1 MKIKLVILLFFF
13 FAGLCC
19 WAQSRATVDSLI
31 NVGEKMPL
39 DSNKVRNRLKIS
51 ELYRGVNNKKAEE
64 FALEAIQIGRE
75 IKWAAHYPNLYLNL
89 SKVHNVLGNY
99 SNAIEILDST
109 IKYAGNQS
117 DCICYLAEYQLQ
129 YLFNYSYS
137 AQYDKAYQHGIKA
150 LRLAEETKNQ
160 NQIARINLRLGEVR
174 QNLNDFEGA
183 VKNYEASMEVCRKN
197 NFEYILN
204 LNRWM
209 LAKVYIDHF
218 KDHPKAYKLQKDL
231 ILSYRQ
237 LKDSSQLSGALNTTA
252 NGLIKNLRFREAKV
266 LLLEAYEIAQKVNY
280 KLFTQYICFNLGKVV
295 LTEKRFDDA
304 KRYFDEGL
312 KIAKETNDKD
322 ALAAVTND
330 FSNYYFAIHDF
341 PKAFSAEFEVESIK
355 GSTRSKAVMNSVA
368 DAEIKYQTEKKEKV
382 ILAQKL
388 QIANQRNWILGVI
401 GAALITLLVILL
413 FYIHRQAKQKA
424 QFAAEKLKLQTEK
437 TSAIVEAEETERIR
451 LAKELHDGVG
461 PMLSL
466 AKIQLETAM
475 NQTQFNSIEQESLFK
490 NANTMID
497 DAANEIRAVSH
508 DLMPNA
514 LLMHGLV
521 SAVREFVN
529 RLSLTGKVKVSLD
542 VANLDGRLPQLT
554 ETVLYR
560 VLQELIGNVIKHS
573 EAVSVQIQL
582 VRHAYEL
589 IMIIEDDGKG
599 FDTSQM
605 ASFKGIG
612 LKNIISRVDFLQG
625 RVNFDSNPNRG
636 TTVIVEVPLA

>member
-1 MKIKLVILLFFF
+1 MKIKLVIFFF
-13 FAGLCC
+13 FTGWCC
-19 WAQSRATVDSLI
+19 LAQSRETKMDSLI
-31 NVGEKMPL
+31 NVGNKMPL
-39 DSNKVRNRLKIS
+39 DSNKVKNRVKIS

-64 FALEAIQIGRE
+64 FALEAIQTGRK
-75 IKWAAHYPNLYLNL
+75 IKWVAHYPNLYLNL

-99 SNAIEILDST
+99 LNAIEILDST
-109 IKYAGNQS
+109 LKYAGNQS
-117 DCICYLAEYQLQ
+117 DCICYPAEYQLQ

-137 AQYDKAYQHGIKA
+137 GQYDKAYQHGIKA
-150 LRLAEETKNQ
+150 LKLAEETQNQ

-218 KDHPKAYKLQKDL
+218 KDHPKAYKLQKEL

-252 NGLIKNLRFREAKV
+252 NGLIKNSRFSEAKV
-266 LLLEAYEIAQKVNY
+266 YLLEAYEIAQKVNY
-280 KLFTQYICFNLGKVV
+280 KLFTQYICFNLGKVA

-312 KIAKETNDKD
+312 KIARETNDKD
-322 ALAAVTND
+322 ALATVTND
-330 FSNYYFAIHDF
+330 LSNYYFVTHDF
-341 PKAFSAEFEVESIK
+341 PKAFAAEFEVESIR

-368 DAEIKYQTEKKEKV
+368 DAEIKYQTERKEKV
-382 ILAQKL
+382 ILEQEL
-388 QIANQRNWILGVI
+388 QIANQRNWILAII
-401 GAALITLLVILL
+401 GAAGIALLVVLL
-413 FYIHRQAKQKA
+413 IYTNHQAKQKA
-424 QFAAEKLKLQTEK
+424 QFAAEKLKLQTGI

-475 NQTQFNSIEQESLFK
+475 NQTQFHSIEQESLFK

-497 DAANEIRAVSH
+497 DAASEIRTVSH

-529 RLSLTGKVKVSLD
+529 RLSLTGKVKISLD
-542 VANLDGRLPQLT
+542 VANLDERLPQLT

-573 EAVSVQIQL
+573 EASSVQIQL
-582 VRHAYEL
+582 IRHDYEL
-589 IMIIEDDGKG
+589 IMVIEDDGKG

-605 ASFKGIG
+605 ANFKGIG
-612 LKNIISRVDFLQG
+612 LKNIISRIDFLHG
-625 RVNFDSNPNRG
+625 KVNFDSNPHRG
-636 TTVIVEVPLA
+636 TTVIVEVPV

>member
-1 MKIKLVILLFFF
+1 MKTKLPVLLVFFF
-13 FAGLCC
+13 TVLCC
-19 WAQSRATVDSLI
+19 RAQYGKTIDSLI
-31 NVGEKMPL
+31 NVGGKMQL
-39 DSNKVRNRLKIS
+39 DSNKVRNRVRIS
-51 ELYRGVNNKKAEE
+51 ELYRGFNNKKAEE
-64 FALEAIQIGRE
+64 FALEAIQIGRD
-75 IKWAAHYPNLYLNL
+75 IKWSAHYADLYLNL
-89 SKVHNVLGNY
+89 SRVQNVLGNY
-99 SNAIEILDST
+99 SNAIKILDST

-117 DCICYLAEYQLQ
+117 DCICYPAEYHLQ
-129 YLFNYSYS
+129 YLFNYSY
-137 AQYDKAYQHGIKA
+137 AGQYDNAYQHGIKA
-150 LRLAEETKNQ
+150 LKLAEKTKNQ

-183 VKNYEASMEVCRKN
+183 VKNYEASMAVCRRN
-197 NFEYILN
+197 NFEYVLN

-218 KDHPKAYKLQKDL
+218 KDHPKAYKLQKEL

-252 NGLIKNLRFREAKV
+252 NGLIKNSRFSEAKV

-280 KLFTQYICFNLGKVV
+280 KLFTQYICFNLGKVA
-295 LTEKRFDDA
+295 LTEGKFDDA
-304 KRYFDEGL
+304 KKYFDEGL
-312 KIAKETNDKD
+312 KIAKETSDKD
-322 ALAAVTND
+322 ALAAGTND
-330 FSNYYFAIHDF
+330 LSNYYFTIHDF
-341 PKAFSAEFEVESIK
+341 PKAFSAEFEAESIK
-355 GSTRSKAVMNSVA
+355 GNTRAKAVMNSIA
-368 DAEIKYQTEKKEKV
+368 DAEVKYQTEEKEKV
-382 ILAQKL
+382 ILEQEL

-413 FYIHRQAKQKA
+413 FYTNRQAEQKA
-424 QFAAEKLKLQTEK
+424 QFAAEKLRLQTEK

-475 NQTQFNSIEQESLFK
+475 NQTQFNSIEQESFFK

-497 DAANEIRAVSH
+497 DAANEIRTVSH

-521 SAVREFVN
+521 TAVREFVN

-542 VANLDGRLPQLT
+542 IANLDERLPQLT

-560 VLQELIGNVIKHS
+560 VLQELIGNIIKHS
-573 EAVSVQIQL
+573 EAASVQIQL
-582 VRHAYEL
+582 VRHTNEL
-589 IMIIEDDGKG
+589 VMMIEDDGKG

-605 ASFKGIG
+605 ANFKGIG
-612 LKNIISRVDFLQG
+612 LKNIISRVDFLNG
-625 RVNFDSNPNRG
+625 KVNFDSNPNRG
-636 TTVIVEVPLA
+636 TTVIVEVPLV

>member
-1 MKIKLVILLFFF
+1 MKTKLPVFLVFFF
-13 FAGLCC
+13 TALCC
-19 WAQSRATVDSLI
+19 RAQYGNTIDSLLK
-31 NVGEKMPL
+31 VGEKMQL
-39 DSNKVRNRLKIS
+39 DSNKVRNRQRIS
-51 ELYRGVNNKKAEE
+51 ELYRGTNNKKAEE
-64 FALEAIQIGRE
+64 FALEAIQLGKK
-75 IKWAAHYPNLYLNL
+75 IKWSAHYPSLYLNL
-89 SKVHNVLGNY
+89 SRVQNVLGNH
-99 SNAIEILDST
+99 SSAIKILDST

-117 DCICYLAEYQLQ
+117 DCICDPAEYQLQ

-137 AQYDKAYQHGIKA
+137 GQYDKAYQHGIKA
-150 LRLAEETKNQ
+150 LKLAEETKNQ

-174 QNLNDFEGA
+174 QNLHDFEGA
-183 VKNYEASMEVCRKN
+183 VKNYETSMEVCRRN
-197 NFEYILN
+197 NFEATLN

-231 ILSYRQ
+231 ILSYRE
-237 LKDSSQLSGALNTTA
+237 LKDSAQLSGALNTTA
-252 NGLIKNLRFREAKV
+252 NGLIKNSRFSEAKV
-266 LLLEAYEIAQKVNY
+266 LLLEAYQIAQKVNY
-280 KLFTQYICFNLGKVV
+280 KLFTQYICFNLGKVA
-295 LTEKRFDDA
+295 LTEGKFDEA
-304 KRYFDEGL
+304 KKYFNEGL
-312 KIAKETNDKD
+312 KIAKETDNKD
-322 ALAAVTND
+322 ALASVTND

-341 PKAFSAEFEVESIK
+341 PKAFSAEFEAESIK
-355 GSTRSKAVMNSVA
+355 GDTRAKAVMNSMA
-368 DAEIKYQTEKKEKV
+368 DAEVKYQTEEKEKV
-382 ILAQKL
+382 ILEQEL

-413 FYIHRQAKQKA
+413 FYTNRQARQKA
-424 QFAAEKLKLQTEK
+424 QFAAEKLRLQTEK

-475 NQTQFNSIEQESLFK
+475 NQTQFNSIEQESFFK

-497 DAANEIRAVSH
+497 DAANEIRTVSH

-521 SAVREFVN
+521 TAVREFVN

-542 VANLDGRLPQLT
+542 IANLDERLPQLT

-560 VLQELIGNVIKHS
+560 VLQELIGNIIKHS
-573 EAVSVQIQL
+573 EAASVQIQL
-582 VRHAYEL
+582 VRHTNEL
-589 IMIIEDDGKG
+589 IMMIEDDGKG

-605 ASFKGIG
+605 ANFKGIG
-612 LKNIISRVDFLQG
+612 LKNIISRVDFLNG
-625 RVNFDSNPNRG
+625 KVNFDSNPNRG
-636 TTVIVEVPLA
+636 TTVIVEVPLV